1 MINIS
6 KERIQSTLDQFNV
19 IGPTEQGIQRLAY
32 TKEERH
38 AHELLMELCSQEGMD
53 VRVDEAGNIIARRAG
68 RLPNAPAVAV
78 GSHLDT
84 VYTGGKFDGTAG
96 VVAGL
101 ELIRRLNEKDAISDN
116 PIELICF
123 AAEESS
129 RFGMSTIGSKAM
141 TGKLTKE
148 TLAKLKD
155 KNGIMFTD
163 ALKIAGLIKR
173 NFLEARRGKS
183 ELSAFFE
190 LHIEQG
196 LELEQRNKQI
206 AIATGIAAPTRLSVV
221 VQGRAAH
228 SGSTS
233 MEMRKDALVAAA
245 QLVLEIEKAAKKE
258 KKYKTVA
265 TVGVF
270 DVSPGAMNVVPGMV
284 QFKVDI
290 RGLDNDSKQR
300 VIKEFE
306 RECRVLQKQ
315 SDIKIHTEVMSKEEP
330 VHLDKGIQ
338 EQLKLACRDKN
349 VEPLLI
355 PSGAGHDAMNMAA
368 LCPTGLIFIPSYKGI
383 SHNPEEYSETDDL
396 VTGVDVLEAAV
407 TRLAISKEGEVKR

>member
-1 MINIS
+1 MDTS
-6 KERIQSTLDQFNV
+6 KERIQNTLDQFNV

-32 TKEERH
+32 TKEEKR
-38 AHELLMELCSQEGMD
+38 AHELLIELCSQEKMN
-53 VRVDEAGNIIARRAG
+53 VRIDEAGNVIARRAG

-101 ELIRRLNEKDAISDN
+101 ELIRRLNEKDAISEN

-141 TGKLTKE
+141 VGKMTKE
-148 TLAKLKD
+148 EMEKLKD
-155 KNGIMFTD
+155 KMGIKFTD
-163 ALKIAGLIKR
+163 AIKSAGLDKQS
-173 NFLEARRGKS
+173 FLNAKKEKNEYR
-183 ELSAFFE
+183 AFIE

-196 LELEQRNKQI
+196 LELEQSNKKI
-206 AIATGIAAPTRLSVV
+206 AIVTGIASPTRLNVV
-221 VQGRAAH
+221 VLGRAAH
-228 SGSTS
+228 SGTTS

-284 QFKVDI
+284 QLKVDI
-290 RGLDNDSKQR
+290 RGLDNNSKQR
-300 VIKEFE
+300 VITEIEYQCKSIQ
-306 RECRVLQKQ
+306 RCK
-315 SDIKIHTEVMSKEEP
+315 DIEIKMETISKEEP
-330 VHLDKGIQ
+330 VHLDKEIQ
-338 EQLKLACRDKN
+338 EQLKWACEDIK
-349 VEPLLI
+349 VEALLI
-355 PSGAGHDAMNMAA
+355 PSGAGHDAMNMAN
-368 LCPTGLIFIPSYKGI
+368 LCPTGLLFIPSYKGI
-383 SHNPEEYSETDDL
+383 SHNPEEYSDIDDL
-396 VTGVDVLEAAV
+396 VTGVDVLERVV
-407 TRLAISKEGEVKR
+407 TRLAVTKERGVKQ